1 MEQYADRYPPATSAR
16 IAGWQQVLLVIAVFA
31 AVVLLA
37 LRQAIAAALWPGELI
52 QPIDPDLETL
62 AIFVG
67 TFVGVLAAAG
77 TVAAQARGRW
87 LRSGSA
93 GRQGLDRIVSPA
105 FALVA
110 PVLLATGTMR
120 WTVQEF
126 AFAGLTPT
134 SFPVEFAVVATE
146 RSGRSHRHWLR
157 LRYGPAGRVFSLPV
171 SNAVY
176 DAAQVGDR
184 VTLPV
189 QTGRRAIQRMM
200 PERQLTVADLLRP
213 A

>member
-1 MEQYADRYPPATSAR
+1 MEQYADRYPAATTRR
-16 IAGWQQVLLVIAVFA
+16 ITGWRQVLLGIVIFA
-31 AVVLLA
+31 AVILLA
-37 LRQAIAAALWPGELI
+37 LRQAIAAAMWPGELI

-67 TFVGVLAAAG
+67 TFVGIVAAG
-77 TVAAQARGRW
+77 
-87 LRSGSA
+87 
-93 GRQGLDRIVSPA
+93 
-105 FALVA
+105 LVA
-110 PVLLATGTMR
+110 SRWSQGGGGRTPPTGLRRLISLVAIVVFAVLLATGTMR
-120 WTVQEF
+120 WTVQES

-134 SFPVEFAVVATE
+134 SFPAEFTVVATD

-157 LRYGPAGRVFSLPV
+157 LRYGAAGRVFSLPV
-171 SNAVY
+171 STAVY

-189 QTGRRAIQRMM
+189 QTGRRTIQRMM
-200 PERQLTVADLLRP
+200 PDRQLSVADLHRP